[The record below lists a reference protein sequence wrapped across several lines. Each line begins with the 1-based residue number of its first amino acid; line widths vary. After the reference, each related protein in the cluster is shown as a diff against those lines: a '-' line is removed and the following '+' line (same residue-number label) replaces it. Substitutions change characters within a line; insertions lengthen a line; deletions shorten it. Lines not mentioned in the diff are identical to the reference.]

1 MEMFAAIYPAG
12 ASETRPGQLNT
23 NFFSETSTD
32 ILDEEGSRQTIFYER
47 TPSVLQ
53 VQQEM
58 FAGNKKPTLSLNS
71 LYNLQPDK
79 FKELN
84 EKLVNSEVQVPFII
98 KWYGSEEN
106 QKENHI
112 QINSFVEV
120 TGFLYSS
127 NPMQA
132 DSATEA
138 NETLTPVDMGLDG
151 FEIDHYLN
159 NYFAPS
165 IHALSVSKL
174 NPYDHTFA
182 SLSDLS
188 APSLEIAKSLRDYFR
203 KAALGDDIVGDLV
216 LYSMLSY
223 VTGRP
228 QQYPIDCLCLNVY
241 DVKTPQVVK
250 NLSKLLALVTPYI
263 ASQTVT
269 LKDLGCA
276 RWYGKKNYD
285 LNCID
290 SGTLAIPNG
299 GLILLDESK
308 LETGKIHEVGVKNA
322 NFITDII
329 QNQKLYYDF
338 DYFTFSAESNLTV
351 ISLSQGKSIFGF
363 EYRVVL
369 CLILDS
375 PQNQQLFHESGK

>member
-1 MEMFAAIYPAG
+1 MFAAIYPATS
-12 ASETRPGQLNT
+12 SETRPSQLNS
-23 NFFSETSTD
+23 NFFSEISTD
-32 ILDEEGSRQTIFYER
+32 LIDDESSRKTIFYER

-53 VQQEM
+53 LQQEM
-58 FAGNKKPTLSLNS
+58 FAANKKPTLGLSS
-71 LYNLQPDK
+71 IYNLKPDK
-79 FKELN
+79 YKELN
-84 EKLVNSEVQVPFII
+84 ERLEKSEVQPPFII

-127 NPMQA
+127 NPIVA
-132 DSATEA
+132 ESATEA
-138 NETLTPVDMGLDG
+138 NETITAVDMGVEG
-151 FEIDHYLN
+151 FEVDHYLN

-165 IHALSVSKL
+165 IHALSVTKL

-182 SLSDLS
+182 HLSDLS
-188 APSLEIAKSLRDYFR
+188 PPNIECANNLRDYFR
-203 KAALGDDIVGDLV
+203 KAALGDDVVGDLV
-216 LYSMLSY
+216 MYSILSY

-241 DVKTPQVVK
+241 DIKTPQVVR
-250 NLSKLLALVTPYI
+250 NLSKLLGLVTPYLV
-263 ASQTVT
+263 SQLVT

-290 SGTLAIPNG
+290 NGTLAIPNG

-322 NFITDII
+322 NFITDIVA
-329 QNQKLYYDF
+329 NQKLYYDF
-338 DYFTFSAESNLTV
+338 DYFTFSAEANLVV

-363 EYRVVL
+363 EYRVSDQSN
-369 CLILDS
+369 LDS
-375 PQNQQLFHESGK
+375 TEVEQLVDE